1 MSWRI
6 GVDIGGAFTD
16 LYALNEETGEFKWVK
31 VESTPHNYAE
41 GVIEALDKSGISLSE
56 ASQIVHG
63 QTVVIN
69 TIIERRGAR
78 VGMITTKGF
87 RDIIEIQRANRRDM
101 FNLRYKKPEPLVPRY
116 LRLEV
121 DERIMYDGSVL
132 KPLKE
137 DDVRRA
143 ATRLIKEGVE
153 SIVVAFMNSYAN
165 PEHEERAGEIVN
177 SVAASLGREVFTTL
191 SSKVTREWREY
202 ERFSTAVLNAYVLP
216 RVYSYISQLES
227 SFRERGFEG
236 PFYIMLSNAG
246 VAVAEFVK
254 SYPITSVEGGPIAG
268 VVGAL
273 ALAEALGERNI
284 IVMDGGST
292 TTKASLVKDLSPRIT
307 TDYHVE
313 RDKFRPG
320 YPVKVPT
327 VEVVEIGNGGTS
339 IAWIDE
345 VGNLKVGPRAAG
357 SYPGPACYGRG
368 GKEPTL
374 TDAYVVTGYLN
385 QKALLGGELP
395 VNLDLA
401 RKAISPIAQ
410 YYNITVEEAAHA
422 IIRIANF
429 QAAQAIR
436 LISVQRGYDP
446 REFALIAHGGSGP
459 MLAPFIAEDLNIP
472 RIIVPSVPAG
482 VFNAWGMLVA
492 DLRHDIVYTE
502 VVRLEASDRVASK
515 IDSVYR
521 MLEDAIRGQFEK
533 EGLDPN
539 AVILQRQADARYY
552 GQEHTIKIPIPGGMI
567 GPSSIKEI
575 INVFHEHHMRE
586 YGFVL
591 EDNLVEIVNFHV
603 VGIVRTRKPP
613 LPEASGSPKLSDA
626 LIEERSVYYGPD
638 RGFVETPVY
647 DKAKLPVNVDIE
659 GPAIIEEKTSTIIV
673 PQGFTARKDRYGNV
687 IVSR

>member
-1 MSWRI
+1 
-6 GVDIGGAFTD
+6 
-16 LYALNEETGEFKWVK
+16 
-31 VESTPHNYAE
+31 
-41 GVIEALDKSGISLSE
+41 
-56 ASQIVHG
+56 
-63 QTVVIN
+63 
-69 TIIERRGAR
+69 
-78 VGMITTKGF
+78 
-87 RDIIEIQRANRRDM
+87 
-101 FNLRYKKPEPLVPRY
+101 
-116 LRLEV
+116 
-121 DERIMYDGSVL
+121 
-132 KPLKE
+132 
-137 DDVRRA
+137 
-143 ATRLIKEGVE
+143 
-153 SIVVAFMNSYAN
+153 
-165 PEHEERAGEIVN
+165 
-177 SVAASLGREVFTTL
+177 
-191 SSKVTREWREY
+191 
-202 ERFSTAVLNAYVLP
+202 
-216 RVYSYISQLES
+216 
-227 SFRERGFEG
+227 
-236 PFYIMLSNAG
+236 
-246 VAVAEFVK
+246 
-254 SYPITSVEGGPIAG
+254 
-268 VVGAL
+268 
-273 ALAEALGERNI
+273 
-284 IVMDGGST
+284 
-292 TTKASLVKDLSPRIT
+292 
-307 TDYHVE
+307 
-313 RDKFRPG
+313 
-320 YPVKVPT
+320 
-327 VEVVEIGNGGTS
+327 
-339 IAWIDE
+339 
-345 VGNLKVGPRAAG
+345 
-357 SYPGPACYGRG
+357 
-368 GKEPTL
+368 
-374 TDAYVVTGYLN
+374 
-385 QKALLGGELP
+385 
-395 VNLDLA
+395 LA